1 MNELRVGV
9 IGAGTMGTGLAE
21 RFAGHGL
28 TVTLID
34 TDPEQLDSARRNVE
48 TFERTS
54 SLLGL
59 AYTPSSNVSEL
70 VTYSDQVADL
80 RGVDYVIENVT
91 EDFSVKRDVYSAI
104 DDVCGSQMVLA
115 ANTSCIPITRLA
127 GVRSCPENTIGI
139 HFMNPVPKK
148 DTAELIRGRQTGE
161 RAVEQTLGLLK
172 RTGIRPI
179 EVNDSAGF
187 VTNRVLMMT
196 INEAAFLVHEGVAQP
211 EQIDDIFRSCF
222 GHASGPLE
230 TADLIG
236 IDVILASIDELYK
249 EYGDPKYRAC
259 PLLRMMMDSGD
270 TGRKKGAGFYQY

>member
-28 TVTLID
+28 AVTLID
-34 TDPEQLDSARRNVE
+34 TDLEQLDAARRNVE

-59 AYTPSSNVSEL
+59 AYTPSSSVSEL
-70 VTYSDQVADL
+70 VTYSDRVTDL

-91 EDFSVKRDVYSAI
+91 EDSLVKRDVYSAI
-104 DDVCGSQMVLA
+104 DDVCGSQMVVA

-127 GVRSCPENTIGI
+127 AMRSCPENTIGI

-148 DTAELIRGRQTGE
+148 DTAEFIRGRQTGE
-161 RAVEQTLGLLK
+161 RAVEQTLDLLN
-172 RTGIRPI
+172 RTGVRPI

-196 INEAAFLVHEGVAQP
+196 INEAAFLVHERVAQP

-259 PLLRMMMDSGD
+259 PLLRMMVDSGD
-270 TGRKKGAGFYQY
+270 TGRKKGVGFYQY